1 AIGDPRLFD
10 QATVMVGEGMRYDTC
25 LKRGTVHNALTD
37 FQQGVAR
44 WYVRGDLAVDSGS
57 TRLYGS
63 RSEVTSDENPVPDYH
78 FSTGE
83 MKWLNKNVMVARPAV
98 LYNDYFDFLLSAD
111 WYAARYLSLRAKSS
125 YKWLDRFIDGGVSFE
140 RFGQLDVPGSSIRLG
155 WQHQQ
160 RFSSRTRF
168 SASVDYASNTSV
180 IQTNTV
186 NPFLATASLSSQM
199 SFTKQFDWGT
209 LTVGGNRRQE
219 VGSGLVSQTI
229 PTVSLAPSPINI
241 TPSVTWSPGFSFTNQ
256 QAFHQVQTPVVLPG
270 GA

>member
-1 AIGDPRLFD
+1 MLVGNFFFFFSSRRRHTRFD
-10 QATVMVGEGMRYDTC
+10 CD
-25 LKRGTVHNALTD
+25 
-37 FQQGVAR
+37 
-44 WYVRGDLAVDSGS
+44 WS
-57 TRLYGS
+57 
-63 RSEVTSDENPVPDYH
+63 SDVCSSD
-78 FSTGE
+78 
-83 MKWLNKNVMVARPAV
+83 
-98 LYNDYFDFLLSAD
+98 LLSAD

-229 PTVSLAPSPINI
+229 PTVDRKSTRLNSSHSQISYAVFCLKKKKHNEAKCDAYLL
-241 TPSVTWSPGFSFTNQ
+241 SVHTT
-256 QAFHQVQTPVVLPG
+256 VVG
-270 GA
+270 V